1 MIEKLINNY
10 GDFHDAIVLN
20 VEHKTNIDLSNSEF
34 KVGIQEVILVMYC
47 WYQPIYEKHLIKIT
61 FTEVEEFRYIKFDAS
76 IIENFIEKQNN
87 FYIIDFDPIMTSNR
101 EGSITKQNS
110 ESMLSIKFK
119 DLAYEIIG

>member
-47 WYQPIYEKHLIKIT
+47 WYRPIYEKHLIKIT
-61 FTEVEEFRYIKFDAS
+61 FTEIEEFRYIKFDAS
-76 IIENFIEKQNN
+76 IIESFIEKQNN

-119 DLAYEIIG
+119 DLVYEIIG